1 MSWQVLLV
9 LSLHPRAQALGIA
22 SRTGSR
28 RWWCLWWPWAPQ
40 GAHYLL
46 RDVACPLPRQAALS
60 SCRILFTWGMWL
72 PVRCL
77 VWRSGGWGVPSPAFD
92 HLAVMSKIYN
102 KKISLLSFFCS
113 YVYRCKF
120 RMVFSPSVWSCV
132 RWRGETNMP
141 NPNQISDT
149 VNHRLKVQNQGT
161 VHPTVTFI
169 QHQPIDTIIKNSQQK
184 QSIPSEVVWHIWT
197 LRHCAEVKSKTLIVD
212 GKEKIHAFS
221 FSKYIQC

>member
-9 LSLHPRAQALGIA
+9 LSLQPRAQALGIA

-28 RWWCLWWPWAPQ
+28 RWWCLWWPWAPE

-46 RDVACPLPRQAALS
+46 WDVACPLPRQAALS

-77 VWRSGGWGVPSPAFD
+77 VWRSGGWAVPSPAIWSSRC
-92 HLAVMSKIYN
+92 VIQNN
-102 KKISLLSFFCS
+102 KKISLLSFFFP
-113 YVYRCKF
+113 YFYRCN
-120 RMVFSPSVWSCV
+120 SEWYSVQVDGAVW

-141 NPNQISDT
+141 NPNQISGT
-149 VNHRLKVQNQGT
+149 VNHRLRVQNQGT

-169 QHQPIDTIIKNSQQK
+169 QHQPIDTIIKNPQQK
-184 QSIPSEVVWHIWT
+184 QSILSQVVWHLWT
-197 LRHCAEVKSKTLIVD
+197 LRHYAEVKSKTLILD
-212 GKEKIHAFS
+212 EKEKNNAFS